1 MLSHVYL
8 SVVYTLHRTLRI
20 VLYSTPYS
28 LLSSPV
34 GFSVSVCMHCSAMYS
49 TKYILLYTVL
59 YSVSPPRFS
68 VSVLSIALH
77 CILQSIVLCT
87 LYSTLSSL
95 LSGSLWKCVCAVLYG
110 VFCSIMYCTPYS
122 TLSPL
127 SCSLWESVCALLYEV
142 FYEV

>member
-95 LSGSLWKCVCAVLYG
+95 LSGSL
-110 VFCSIMYCTPYS
+110 
-122 TLSPL
+122 
-127 SCSLWESVCALLYEV
+127 
-142 FYEV
+142 

>member
-1 MLSHVYL
+1 MLSHVCL

-59 YSVSPPRFS
+59 YSISPPRFS
-68 VSVLSIALH
+68 VSVLALLYIVFYRVQCYVH
-77 CILQSIVLCT
+77 CILL
-87 LYSTLSSL
+87 SL
-95 LSGSLWKCVCAVLYG
+95 LSSPVLCESACVQCSTVYSVALCTVHRTLLSLPSPVLCESACV
-110 VFCSIMYCTPYS
+110 
-122 TLSPL
+122 
-127 SCSLWESVCALLYEV
+127 ALLYEV